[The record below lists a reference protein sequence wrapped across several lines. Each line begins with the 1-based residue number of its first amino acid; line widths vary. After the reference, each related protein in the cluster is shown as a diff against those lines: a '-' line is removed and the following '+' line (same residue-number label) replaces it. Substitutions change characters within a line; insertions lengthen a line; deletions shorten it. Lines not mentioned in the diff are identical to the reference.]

1 MVSRF
6 IGSGTVEAMGAA
18 AGVGMGLTCGVGIGL
33 EGNVVEV
40 EVGGTI
46 IGRGLETTEPMV
58 SGAVLDAFC
67 TSSSW

>member
-1 MVSRF
+1 MVSGLS
-6 IGSGTVEAMGAA
+6 GSGTVKAMGAA
-18 AGVGMGLTCGVGIGL
+18 PGVGMGLTFGVVIGL

-46 IGRGLETTEPMV
+46 IGRGLETTEPVV
-58 SGAVLDAFC
+58 SGAVRHAFC